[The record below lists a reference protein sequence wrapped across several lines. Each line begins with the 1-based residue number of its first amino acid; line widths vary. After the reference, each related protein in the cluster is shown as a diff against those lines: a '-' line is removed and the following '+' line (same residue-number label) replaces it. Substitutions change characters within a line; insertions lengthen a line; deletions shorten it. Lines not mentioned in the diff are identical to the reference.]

1 MSLNANNDLRMDVI
15 ECIVDCPL
23 MVGFEN
29 YGDRTPNLATRILA
43 NFDMV
48 ETGIIQGV
56 DQEKWIDMI
65 KKMVELRQGGQ
76 LIDIWKEIYRSVDV
90 NQKYQYG
97 RVIKDLIAQLSSVCI
112 LDVEKISGKGQVF
125 ANFDNVVD
133 AAQRRWTKFKRAI
146 ADSRP
151 WLANKAERDFNLIL
165 RDYAGQHKAIIQRCW
180 GDEFL
185 EELLKDK
192 DLRSRY
198 MTIKTQF
205 NRVRDDAMN
214 KAQGLAKMHTT
225 MKAMHGNKDKEMLNQ
240 FTTLEFEVAETL
252 EQLVTALKVIVKHPN
267 ITNDQRCTYVWEVI
281 ESSPVRMEILN
292 HLRLTSFSLDGAKS
306 EPIGGDFANIKNLQ
320 RKVANWTLE
329 RVRKGDIDTHFDI
342 APAPEF
348 SEKFSTLELDPKYFI
363 QQHIKNVNGYLA
375 LIDQQLQAHLQEGTA
390 DCLPDF
396 THSLPD
402 FILRVI
408 GNCNC
413 QEELCNALFPWVINW
428 GSSPEERTETIRKA
442 VEHFCSYKFK
452 EKEHA
457 SLYKHADRDQVIQPW
472 DKNHASWY
480 GGKSEEK
487 EKEMTPKEDFLK
499 TIFTDVLK
507 SNEFGVIA
515 KYEQQSPENKEAVD
529 KLIDALYENFVKP
542 TMSKINETEAGN
554 LGKPCNN
561 TLYQPAPEP
570 HAHTPNYVVGY
581 PVNYTDV
588 YLGRPAPETRQ
599 IQLPSGQLVT
609 IQGSKG
615 DPMLDQLA
623 GIFTANLPPKRVS
636 DVKHVIEFIAFDLCH
651 QVVYKEDL
659 EQVEVRISLVPRGSV
674 LKTIFT
680 TRAINLDQA
689 LHVYKCYK
697 ETLVQTCNVNQAIAA
712 LQHHFSG

>member
-1 MSLNANNDLRMDVI
+1 MSPKANSDLCMDVI
-15 ECIVDCPL
+15 ECIVDCPV

-29 YGDRTPNLATRILA
+29 YGDKTPNLATRILA

-56 DQEKWIDMI
+56 DQEKWTDMI

-76 LIDIWKEIYRSVDV
+76 LIDIWKEIYRSVDP

-97 RVIKDLIAQLSSVCI
+97 RIIKNLIAQLSSTCI
-112 LDVEKISGKGQVF
+112 LDVERISGKGQVF

-133 AAQRRWTKFKRAI
+133 AAQRRWTKFKRAV

-192 DLRSRY
+192 NLRSRY
-198 MTIKTQF
+198 ITIKTQF

-225 MKAMHGNKDKEMLNQ
+225 MKAMHENKDKEMLNQ

-281 ESSPVRMEILN
+281 EKSPVRMEILN
-292 HLRLTSFSLDGAKS
+292 YLSLSSFSLEGVKS

-329 RVRKGDIDTHFDI
+329 RVRKGDIDTHFDTTPI
-342 APAPEF
+342 PEF
-348 SEKFSTLELDPKYFI
+348 GEKFPSLEHDTK
-363 QQHIKNVNGYLA
+363 
-375 LIDQQLQAHLQEGTA
+375 
-390 DCLPDF
+390 
-396 THSLPD
+396 
-402 FILRVI
+402 
-408 GNCNC
+408 
-413 QEELCNALFPWVINW
+413 
-428 GSSPEERTETIRKA
+428 
-442 VEHFCSYKFK
+442 K
-452 EKEHA
+452 EA
-457 SLYKHADRDQVIQPW
+457 GSLYNHADRDQVIQPW

-480 GGKSEEK
+480 GGKPEEK

-499 TIFTDVLK
+499 TIFADVLK
-507 SNEFGVIA
+507 SNEFGAIA

-542 TMSKINETEAGN
+542 TMSKISETETGN

-561 TLYQPAPEP
+561 AAYQPAPEP
-570 HAHTPNYVVGY
+570 HAHAPNCVVGY
-581 PVNYTDV
+581 PMYRQPQPANAC
-588 YLGRPAPETRQ
+588 LGQRPMETRQ
-599 IQLPSGQLVT
+599 IQLPSGQVVT
-609 IQGSKG
+609 IQGVKN
-615 DPMLDQLA
+615 DPMLDQLV
-623 GIFTANLPPKRVS
+623 GIFASNIPPKRVS

-659 EQVEVRISLVPRGSV
+659 EQVEVQISLVPRGSA
-674 LKTIFT
+674 LETIFT

>member
-1 MSLNANNDLRMDVI
+1 MSPKANSDLRMDVI
-15 ECIVDCPL
+15 EIIVDCPL

-29 YGDRTPNLATRILA
+29 YGDKTPNLATRILA

-133 AAQRRWTKFKRAI
+133 AAQRRWTKFKRAV

-205 NRVRDDAMN
+205 NQVRDDAMN

-252 EQLVTALKVIVKHPN
+252 EQLVTVLKVIVKHPN

-281 ESSPVRMEILN
+281 EKSPVRMEILN
-292 HLRLTSFSLDGAKS
+292 HLSLTSFSLDGAKS

-329 RVRKGDIDTHFDI
+329 RVRKGDIDTHFDTTPI
-342 APAPEF
+342 PEF
-348 SEKFSTLELDPKYFI
+348 GEKLPSLEHDAK
-363 QQHIKNVNGYLA
+363 
-375 LIDQQLQAHLQEGTA
+375 
-390 DCLPDF
+390 
-396 THSLPD
+396 
-402 FILRVI
+402 
-408 GNCNC
+408 
-413 QEELCNALFPWVINW
+413 
-428 GSSPEERTETIRKA
+428 
-442 VEHFCSYKFK
+442 K
-452 EKEHA
+452 EA
-457 SLYKHADRDQVIQPW
+457 GSLYNHADRDQVIQPW

-480 GGKSEEK
+480 GGKPEEK

-499 TIFTDVLK
+499 TIFADVLK
-507 SNEFGVIA
+507 SNEFGAIA

-561 TLYQPAPEP
+561 AAYQPAPEP

-581 PVNYTDV
+581 PMYRQPQPANAC
-588 YLGRPAPETRQ
+588 LGQRPMETRQ
-599 IQLPSGQLVT
+599 IQLPSGQVVT
-609 IQGSKG
+609 IQGVKN
-615 DPMLDQLA
+615 DPMLDQLV
-623 GIFTANLPPKRVS
+623 GIFTSNIPPKRVS

-659 EQVEVRISLVPRGSV
+659 EQVEVQISLVPRGSA
-674 LKTIFT
+674 LETIFT